1 MSQAAPALWVISDGR
16 RGIENQALGLAEALA
31 RQTPI
36 TIKRKII
43 GSDPSFAAL
52 PPSVQYKRRSKPVK
66 YGLAA
71 PFPDIAIGCGRQA
84 MTPLRAIK
92 AANPNTFIVYIQDPR
107 GSYSQFDLIIAPAHD
122 EVSKPNV
129 VSMIGSPNRITDEK
143 LQRAQSEFADTL
155 ARYSAPRAALLIGG
169 TSKRQLIDTAAR
181 NTHLTT
187 AKKLLTH
194 DFSLLITL
202 SRRTD
207 EQTRAAWVEFVAAHK
222 DHVWLYDERADDAG
236 ANPYFAFL
244 AASDIIFVTQDSTNM
259 LTEAYYTGA
268 PVYRLSTS
276 GKTGKFETLYNALDK
291 LRPQPPLL
299 ETLTNA
305 PQSYSPL
312 NETDRMAKILWNK
325 YTNR

>member
-1 MSQAAPALWVISDGR
+1 M
-16 RGIENQALGLAEALA
+16 
-31 RQTPI
+31 
-36 TIKRKII
+36 
-43 GSDPSFAAL
+43 
-52 PPSVQYKRRSKPVK
+52 
-66 YGLAA
+66 
-71 PFPDIAIGCGRQA
+71 
-84 MTPLRAIK
+84 
-92 AANPNTFIVYIQDPR
+92 
-107 GSYSQFDLIIAPAHD
+107 
-122 EVSKPNV
+122 
-129 VSMIGSPNRITDEK
+129 
-143 LQRAQSEFADTL
+143 
-155 ARYSAPRAALLIGG
+155 
-169 TSKRQLIDTAAR
+169 
-181 NTHLTT
+181 
-187 AKKLLTH
+187 
-194 DFSLLITL
+194 
-202 SRRTD
+202 
-207 EQTRAAWVEFVAAHK
+207 AWVEFAAAHK